1 MTKPMILAALCL
13 AAVGALPASAQTAP
27 APSAAPANP
36 LVGTYRLQGGPDTV
50 SLLELGANGR
60 FRFMLSAGAVDFH
73 AEGNWRSTPR
83 AVILTTQPR
92 PVPAAFTAGAPT
104 RDDGPFHV
112 LVADPQGRGLAGID
126 LRVGFADGGVVEG
139 YTQDDGWTL
148 PDRRGR
154 AAPAWIELALAM
166 YNIPPQRFPI
176 DPAAGN
182 RLAFTFVPND
192 FQVFDFDNQALD
204 ISGTSL
210 IIHGPGGDGTYV
222 REAARAT
229 SSN

>member
-1 MTKPMILAALCL
+1 M
-13 AAVGALPASAQTAP
+13 
-27 APSAAPANP
+27 
-36 LVGTYRLQGGPDTV
+36 
-50 SLLELGANGR
+50 
-60 FRFMLSAGAVDFH
+60 
-73 AEGNWRSTPR
+73 
-83 AVILTTQPR
+83 
-92 PVPAAFTAGAPT
+92 
-104 RDDGPFHV
+104 
-112 LVADPQGRGLAGID
+112 
-126 LRVGFADGGVVEG
+126 VEG

-210 IIHGPGGDGTYV
+210 IIHGPGSDGTYV